1 MTTAAEL
8 LSKNYARIG
17 LDDTVAKLL
26 GALKTS
32 GHSAAL
38 VFDGTK
44 YAGVVEKHFL
54 ANSHID
60 ANTMK
65 VKNAAEKRSKG
76 KTPFYVPTLSPED
89 DFSKMAKA
97 FTSAGT
103 NMLPVIDKKKGVL
116 GVVRAN
122 DLVVALNREY
132 KGVACSKLASMKLVT
147 CGPED
152 SVGKAIL
159 LISKAGI
166 DHLPVVDKTGA
177 LLGMVGM
184 SDILGNNQLWN
195 APSMRISSAASH
207 QGGKRTGYSGGEK
220 TSLLSLPVKNF
231 MSKKNNCC
239 TKSETTIPNAV
250 EQMCA
255 EGVSSIVLVKND
267 KAVGIL
273 TVRDV
278 LKDYAKS

>member
-1 MTTAAEL
+1 MTTAQDL

-32 GHSAAL
+32 RQSSAL

-44 YAGVVEKHFL
+44 YAGVIEKHFL
-54 ANSHID
+54 ANSRID
-60 ANTMK
+60 VNTMK

-76 KTPFYVPTLSPED
+76 KTPFFVPTLAPED
-89 DFSKMAKA
+89 DLLKVTKLLV
-97 FTSAGT
+97 SAGT
-103 NMLPVIDKKKGVL
+103 NILPVLDKKKNVL
-116 GVVRAN
+116 GVVRAS
-122 DLVVALNREY
+122 DVLLEINREY
-132 KGVACSKLASMKLVT
+132 KGVACSKLATMKLVS

-159 LISKAGI
+159 LIGKTGV
-166 DHLPVVDKTGA
+166 DHVPVVDKNGV
-177 LLGMVGM
+177 LLGMLGM
-184 SDILGNNQLWN
+184 TDILGNEQLWN
-195 APSMRISSAASH
+195 ADAQRTPQAANH
-207 QGGKRTGYSGGEK
+207 QGGKRTGYGGGEK

-239 TKSETTIPNAV
+239 TKPDTTVPNAV
-250 EQMCA
+250 EQMCS
-255 EGVSSIVLVKND
+255 EGVCSIVLVKND
-267 KAVGIL
+267 KAVGIM